1 MNRIFPLIVF
11 LILVIGGGLTIG
23 FLTVPGE

>member
-11 LILVIGGGLTIG
+11 LILVIGGSLTIG